1 MSHSSVWGPGLG
13 PPPSG
18 LEQELAAQARVD
30 EIFLAARQRGPV
42 ADLSYA
48 NPYDGPSSNAV
59 EMLAAA
65 AASNRP
71 LSLQYT
77 PYGGR
82 APARRAA
89 AADLSIVHGIPYDWR
104 GIALTPGAM
113 AALVAIFRS
122 VRQRPGD
129 RVALI
134 SPCWQDYPLYLKNL
148 GMEPV
153 LVPLSKPTFELDCD
167 RLAAT
172 LRDGPVAAVV
182 LSQPANPTGIMYSK
196 GALTDLARVLEQQ
209 DPPPLLISDEAHRS
223 YILESE
229 PFVAPAAVYPHT
241 CTIYSLGKALMMQG
255 QRTGYA
261 AFSLHHPCHAEWAVR
276 IAEACRFMGL
286 CTPTALMQEA
296 LPQLIKLR
304 PDLVPLARRRETLIA
319 ALHASGADVAP
330 GRHTFFVYVRCG
342 ADDLSTVNRLASRGV
357 LALPGSLF
365 HDPGYIRFSLTAEN
379 AMVHRAAEIIA
390 SEPWD

>member
-1 MSHSSVWGPGLG
+1 MSLS

-30 EIFLAARQRGPV
+30 EIFLAARQRGAV

-48 NPYDGPSSNAV
+48 NPYDGPSSEAV
-59 EMLAAA
+59 HMLAAA
-65 AASNRP
+65 AASTRS
-71 LSLQYT
+71 LALQYT

-89 AADLSIVHGIPYDWR
+89 ANDLSIVHGLPYDWQ
-104 GIALTPGAM
+104 GIALTSGAM
-113 AALVAIFRS
+113 AALVAVFRS

-129 RVALI
+129 RVALLT
-134 SPCWQDYPLYLKNL
+134 PCWQDYPLYLRNL

-182 LSQPANPTGIMYSK
+182 LSQPANPTGVMYSA

-209 DPPPLLISDEAHRS
+209 NPPPLLISDEAHRS
-223 YILESE
+223 YVLGDE
-229 PFVAPAAVYPHT
+229 PFVAPAKVYPHT
-241 CTIYSLGKALMMQG
+241 CTIYSLGKGLMMQG

-261 AFSLHHPCHAEWAVR
+261 AFSQQHPCHAAWARRV
-276 IAEACRFMGL
+276 ADACHFMGL

-304 PDLVPLARRRETLIA
+304 PDLAPLTRRRERLLS
-319 ALHASGADVAP
+319 ALHTSGAEVAP
-330 GRHTFFVYVRCG
+330 GRHTFFVYVRCLG
-342 ADDLSTVNRLASRGV
+342 EDVSTVNRLATRGV

-365 HDPGYIRFSLTAEN
+365 HDPGSIRFSLTAQDD
-379 AMVHRAAEIIA
+379 MVHRAAEIIA
-390 SEPWD
+390 SERWQ